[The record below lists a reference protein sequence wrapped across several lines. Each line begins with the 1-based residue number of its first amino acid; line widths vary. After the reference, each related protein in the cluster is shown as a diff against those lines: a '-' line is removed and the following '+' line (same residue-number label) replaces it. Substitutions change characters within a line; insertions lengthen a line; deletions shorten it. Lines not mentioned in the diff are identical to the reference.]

1 MYCIKCGV
9 ELQNGVERCPLC
21 GLRVY
26 HPDLSQNGAD
36 PKPYPRYTE
45 GAEKVRRG
53 GLLFVITML
62 LIIPVLICFL
72 TDLKMNGKVT
82 WSGFA
87 AGGLLIC
94 YVSICLPLW
103 FRKNRS
109 VIFFP
114 IAAACAMAVTLY
126 VCLKTDGHWFLS
138 FAFPVG
144 GALIL
149 LIETVIVLLRYT
161 TRDRPYRALFIFG
174 GLAIAIGGLC
184 MLIEFLLHITF
195 SLPMQW
201 WCLYPL
207 SVLAVVGLTLI
218 VIGLFPALRESL
230 YRKFFI

>member
-9 ELQNGVERCPLC
+9 ELQKGVERCPLC
-21 GLRVY
+21 GLKVY
-26 HPDLSQNGAD
+26 HPEISETPD
-36 PKPYPRYTE
+36 PKPYPRFSE
-45 GAEKVRRG
+45 GTEKVRRG
-53 GLLFVITML
+53 GLLFVITMI

-72 TDLKMNGKVT
+72 TDLKMNGRVT

-103 FRKNRS
+103 SQKRNAT
-109 VIFFP
+109 VFFP
-114 IAAACAMAVTLY
+114 IAAACALAVTLY
-126 VCLKTDGHWFLS
+126 ICLKTGGNWFLS

-149 LIETVIVLLRYT
+149 LIEAVLILLRYT
-161 TRDRPYRALFIFG
+161 LRDHPWRALFIFG
-174 GLAIAIGGLC
+174 GTAIAIGGLC

-207 SVLAVVGLTLI
+207 SVLSIVGLMLI
-218 VIGLFPALRESL
+218 IIGLSPSLRESL